1 MAHQINGEYVTEQRQ
16 GPAEERSIGELF
28 SDLTRDLSTLVRQEV
43 DLAKTEMS
51 HKAAAVGRDIG
62 FLAAGAAVAY
72 AGFLAI
78 IAAVII
84 AVAHV
89 LPWWLS
95 ALLVGIVVAAIGGYL
110 AWQGMQDLKK
120 TNLAPT
126 QTLETLKEDSTWAK
140 DQVS

>member
-16 GPAEERSIGELF
+16 SPAEDRSIGELF

-51 HKAAAVGRDIG
+51 HKATAVGRDIG

-84 AVAHV
+84 IVAHV
-89 LPWWLS
+89 MPWWLS
-95 ALLVGIVVAAIGGYL
+95 ALLVGIVVAAI
-110 AWQGMQDLKK
+110 
-120 TNLAPT
+120 
-126 QTLETLKEDSTWAK
+126 
-140 DQVS
+140 

>member
-1 MAHQINGEYVTEQRQ
+1 MAQPVDGDYVTEQRRS
-16 GPAEERSIGELF
+16 PAHDQSVGELF

-51 HKAAAVGRDIG
+51 HKATAAGRDVG

-84 AVAHV
+84 AVAHAM
-89 LPWWLS
+89 PWWLS
-95 ALLVGIVVAAIGGYL
+95 ALLVGVIVAAIGGYL
-110 AWQGMQDLKK
+110 VWQG
-120 TNLAPT
+120 
-126 QTLETLKEDSTWAK
+126 
-140 DQVS
+140 